1 MTTSGPPPPTE
12 RLRFREMTEDD
23 LDDVARLL
31 GDPVVMRFYPAPK
44 SRSAALDWIRWNRRG
59 YARDGFGLWLLTD
72 PGGAF
77 LGECGLTWQ
86 EVDGVSELEL
96 GYHLLPSAQG
106 RGLATEA
113 ATACRDHARARGI
126 TRLIA
131 ITVPGNRP
139 SQAVAERIGLTFDRA
154 TTSRPGVPVHVHAL
168 DLP

>member
-1 MTTSGPPPPTE
+1 
-12 RLRFREMTEDD
+12 MTEDD

-44 SRSAALDWIRWNRRG
+44 SRSAALDWIRWNRRD

-96 GYHLLPSAQG
+96 GYHLLPSAH
-106 RGLATEA
+106 RAAASPPRRPPPA
-113 ATACRDHARARGI
+113 ATTPAPAGS
-126 TRLIA
+126 
-131 ITVPGNRP
+131 PG
-139 SQAVAERIGLTFDRA
+139 
-154 TTSRPGVPVHVHAL
+154 
-168 DLP
+168 